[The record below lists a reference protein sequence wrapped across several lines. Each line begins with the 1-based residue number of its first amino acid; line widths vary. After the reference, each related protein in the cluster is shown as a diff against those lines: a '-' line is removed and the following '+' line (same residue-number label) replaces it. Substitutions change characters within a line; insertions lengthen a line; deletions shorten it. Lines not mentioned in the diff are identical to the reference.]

1 MLELINTFDTIFN
14 HYKSNIEEY
23 NIQKVKPIRFKKDKN
38 FITTPNKK
46 PKNNLI
52 NNILT
57 ESVTTEFLKLNSTI
71 IDIIELYVKIYEHAI
86 NRYIEYIDSVL
97 HVNMNNKIKFILK
110 GGMPMLL
117 IFKNI
122 KYSMSNN
129 IGTVFN
135 ELFIKN
141 IFSKSDIDFQIVVNY
156 DDIAD
161 IHHQEKVFDDL
172 HNLSFIILSIVRDY
186 IVKNKY
192 QFSDFEKNKTNY
204 QKIILEKIRTNINKS
219 IPNDINRDNYCK
231 IGTKKIYEEAPCP
244 NNVEYFYDYAYDELY
259 IRHPTVDDIIIIHTP
274 RKLGLLNM
282 NKQYQYILSAN
293 VITFNNIQNQL
304 VKFGLTRMKV
314 FFSLYKNT
322 IKQNIDLEC
331 CKYEKGKGEIID
343 VSINHPD
350 TYNKCNLDNY
360 TRKQINDFE
369 CNIPTLDY
377 FILEHQK
384 MLIVQEEYPWNL
396 NKWEKR
402 LKRAYSLITAKILLN
417 FSLDNYDVINNII
430 NDCHSYINEYN
441 YNSNYPTSKNIDVY
455 IPELSGT
462 QHLIDIQNNCI
473 IFIEDIIHKI
483 NTDDKV
489 NSERINLEIF
499 IEISKECINNIKKI
513 IELSH
518 YNIIKPTIA
527 YNSDNL
533 TDIVTQL
540 GGGINDMCDK
550 NGSSKII
557 KKIIDYLQS
566 FKGDGITYNTEINTR
581 FISCYAY
588 LIKNFLKLTPLHQ
601 VYIDNMN
608 DEIYN
613 SYTSISYKYD
623 EKNNR
628 RNIDYSL
635 NITCLMFLSFL
646 LEYHCFLI
654 SYENIEI
661 NNNSFRQ
668 LLWDEYI
675 DKRDTYKHELIN
687 KNPEELLN
695 LFCNDINVRFYR
707 FIEIILFK
715 LNIKLNSYGHV
726 ITLDDIKQIMFEN
739 KHKEIDNYDKY
750 TLYNYMYCLWKKK
763 LAKFMASKVTDND
776 KYPTRMKKG
785 KNYKIKYFYT
795 VINDIIKDSIHYIMN
810 HDKPIDSN
818 DIYSPDATGMF
829 SNIFLNDLRFTSNN
843 KKAYYGNCMSS
854 SLFEIY
860 LLLRIYED
868 GNSVGVRIES
878 ENTDNHPY
886 WKITQTHIG
895 RNVSH
900 YASIWNRIIYDERR
914 GSFKKENMY
923 FRHVSHYRYTTN
935 YMFAINSEINTDMLT
950 LFLYNLIDYRID
962 FIRHNITNYTSF
974 NKKINLITISNTIS
988 EIIYNFKYHP

>member
-14 HYKSNIEEY
+14 HYKNNIEEY
-23 NIQKVKPIRFKKDKN
+23 NIQEVKPISFKKDKQ
-38 FITTPNKK
+38 FIITPNNK
-46 PKNNLI
+46 PKINLI
-52 NNILT
+52 DNILT

-86 NRYIEYIDSVL
+86 NRYIEYIYNVL
-97 HVNMNNKIKFILK
+97 HVDMNDKIKFVLK

-122 KYSMSNN
+122 KSSMSNN
-129 IGTVFN
+129 IGTMFN

-141 IFSKSDIDFQIVVNY
+141 IFNKSDIDFQIVVNY

-192 QFSDFEKNKTNY
+192 QFSDFEKNKTKY

-244 NNVEYFYDYAYDELY
+244 NNVEHKYDYAYDQLY
-259 IRHPTVDDIIIIHTP
+259 IKHPTLDDIIIINTP
-274 RKLGLLNM
+274 RKIGLLNM
-282 NKQYQYILSAN
+282 TKQYQYILSAN

-322 IKQNIDLEC
+322 NKQNIGLEC

-343 VSINHPD
+343 VSINHPT

-360 TRKQINDFE
+360 KRKQINDFE

-377 FILEHQK
+377 FISEHQK
-384 MLIVQEEYPWNL
+384 MLLVQIDYPWNL
-396 NKWEKR
+396 KKWEKR

-430 NDCHSYINEYN
+430 NNCHSYINEYN
-441 YNSNYPTSKNIDVY
+441 YNYNYSTSKTIDVD

-462 QHLIDIQNNCI
+462 QHLIDIQNNCK

-483 NTDDKV
+483 NTYDKV

-499 IEISKECINNIKKI
+499 IEISKECINNIKQI

-518 YNIIKPTIA
+518 DNIKKPMIA

-550 NGSSKII
+550 NVSSNII

-566 FKGDGITYNTEINTR
+566 FKGNNITSKTEIDER
-581 FISCYAY
+581 FELCYIY
-588 LIKNFLKLTPLHQ
+588 LIENFLKLTPLSQ
-601 VYIDNMN
+601 VYINNMN
-608 DEIYN
+608 NEIYN
-613 SYTSISYKYD
+613 STTSISYKYD
-623 EKNNR
+623 EKNNIR
-628 RNIDYSL
+628 DNDYNL

-668 LLWDEYI
+668 LLWDQTI
-675 DKRDTYKHELIN
+675 DKKDTYKDELLN

-707 FIEIILFK
+707 FIEIILLK

-776 KYPTRMKKG
+776 KYPRHMKKG
-785 KNYKIKYFYT
+785 KNYKIKYFIT
-795 VINDIIKDSIHYIMN
+795 VINDIIKDSIHFIM
-810 HDKPIDSN
+810 KQTKTIDSN
-818 DIYSPDATGMF
+818 DIYSPDGTGMF
-829 SNIFLNDLRFTSNN
+829 SNLFLNDLRFTSNN
-843 KKAYYGNCMSS
+843 NKAYYGNCMSS

-868 GNSVGVRIES
+868 GNSVGVRLES
-878 ENTDNHPY
+878 ENTDIHAI
-886 WKITQTHIG
+886 WKITQTELG

-900 YASIWNRIIYDERR
+900 YASIWNTIIYDERR
-914 GSFKKENMY
+914 GKFKKENMY
-923 FRHVSHYRYTTN
+923 FRSDKDFWNNTN
-935 YMFAINSEINTDMLT
+935 YMFVTNGKINTEILK
-950 LFLYNLIDYRID
+950 LFLYNLIDYRIY
-962 FIRHNITNYTSF
+962 FIRHNITNSTSTD
-974 NKKINLITISNTIS
+974 KIMKLRSISNK
-988 EIIYNFKYHP
+988 IIEFIEYFKE